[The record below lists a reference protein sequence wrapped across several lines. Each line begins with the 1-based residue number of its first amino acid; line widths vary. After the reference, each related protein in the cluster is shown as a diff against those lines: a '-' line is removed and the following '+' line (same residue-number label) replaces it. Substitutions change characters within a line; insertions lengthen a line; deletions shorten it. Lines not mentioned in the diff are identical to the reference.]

1 MTRHPA
7 TDAVA
12 FGVLGPVRAVRD
24 AEPVALKGPRH
35 RAVLARLLVARGRV
49 VPVERLVGDLWETPS
64 DGAVGAI
71 RTFVADLRR
80 ALEPG
85 RAARQPARLL
95 VTAPPG
101 YALRA
106 APDAVDAWRFEAAAG
121 EAGELLTAGDAVPA
135 LRRLDEALGLWRGP
149 AYAEFADQPW
159 ARADID
165 RLDELRMLVLERRAE
180 ALLALDRAADAAAGL
195 RAHTAGHPLREDAWR
210 LLATALYRSGRQG
223 EALAALRQA
232 RDTLV
237 TELGVDPGPRLRR
250 LEADILAQAPEL
262 IPPVV
267 GAPVVGAG
275 AATPVTGA
283 GPATPA
289 TGAGAA
295 TSATVPPDERPFVGR
310 DEESNALRQAAA
322 RVAGHGSPALA
333 LVSGEPGAGKTALAD
348 ALARD
353 LAAAGWTTAWGR
365 SPEYE
370 GAPVAWPWA
379 RITAALTAS
388 APGAAQPGP
397 EADEAGPGVD
407 AAGREVA
414 EAGPEADAAGPE
426 ANETGPGADA
436 VDPAVARFRR
446 RRAAASLV
454 SAAAGRGPVLLV
466 VDDLHRADAD
476 TLDLL
481 TALVG
486 EPEPVTGPVL
496 IVGTYRTAE
505 ITPELTAAL
514 ARFARVE
521 PVRVHLG
528 GLAEPATGDLARAV
542 ARQELDPSVVRLIH
556 RRSGGN
562 PFFVRELARLLATG
576 GGAALHEVPTG
587 VRDVIRH
594 RLTRLPDE
602 VRTLLR
608 QAAVLGRD
616 LDPDLLA
623 AVAGDTPSVLDGLDL
638 ALAAGFL
645 TEHGADGRLR
655 FTHILVRDTLY
666 GDLSAPRRARWHA
679 AAGEAIER
687 LDPHDVTALA
697 HHFARAATRATAPRA
712 ARYARAA
719 AERAERRFQ
728 PHEAARLWRQALS
741 AHDRAG
747 DGDVRGRLDAVM
759 GLGRALAVTGH
770 LDEARRL
777 RSTALA
783 TAVELDDATLT
794 GDVLAAF
801 DVPAVWTRND
811 DEHLSRQ
818 VARAAERALAA
829 LGDGD
834 PQRRSRLLSTLALE
848 LRGTTTDDGHR
859 AAREAEAIARRLS
872 RPALLAHA
880 LNARFLH
887 TFGRAGLAGERARIG
902 AELVE
907 LAGRHGLVS
916 FEVLGHLVL
925 LQARCALAD
934 LGAADAHARAAERLA
949 QRYDL
954 PLVGVFTSWYAAL
967 RLAIA
972 GQPDEAEAAYR
983 AAQAR
988 LTGGG
993 MPGMEQGLLALAL
1006 LCLRPTAPQPEG
1018 AAGGAADF
1026 GPYEPWARPLVLLAA
1041 GRRGEAAAALRAV
1054 PDSPHDLLREARI
1067 CLAARAALAL
1077 DDHATMRQAYAALV
1091 PAADELAG
1099 AGSGVLTLGPVARHL
1114 ADLAAA
1120 LGRADE
1126 AAAHRRTARA
1136 VAARAARQVPPGLPR
1151 PAVTGLAAPGG
1162 PAPWR
1167 TLRDGS

>member
-7 TDAVA
+7 AAVA
-12 FGVLGPVRAVRD
+12 FGMLGPVRAVRD
-24 AEPVALKGPRH
+24 AETVALKGPRH

-49 VPVERLVGDLWETPS
+49 VPVERLVGDLWERPS

-80 ALEPG
+80 ALEPD

-149 AYAEFADQPW
+149 AYAEFADQLW
-159 ARADID
+159 ARAEID

-180 ALLALDRAADAAAGL
+180 ALLALDRAAEAAAGL
-195 RAHTAGHPLREDAWR
+195 RAHTASHPLREDAWR

-223 EALAALRQA
+223 EALAVLRQT

-262 IPPVV
+262 IPPFVT
-267 GAPVVGAG
+267 
-275 AATPVTGA
+275 TPVTG
-283 GPATPA
+283 GGVTTPG
-289 TGAGAA
+289 TGGGVETPGTAAGAA
-295 TSATVPPDERPFVGR
+295 PPAPAGAAVPPGERPFVGR
-310 DEESNALRQAAA
+310 NGELTALRQAAA
-322 RVAGHGSPALA
+322 HVAGHRSPALA

-397 EADEAGPGVD
+397 AAAGPWVDAAGRAAGPWADAAGREADPEVD
-407 AAGREVA
+407 AAGREV
-414 EAGPEADAAGPE
+414 
-426 ANETGPGADA
+426 NETGPETDG
-436 VDPAVARFRR
+436 VDPAVARFRL

-602 VRTLLR
+602 ARTLLR

-616 LDPDLLA
+616 VDPDLLA
-623 AVAGDTPSVLDGLDL
+623 ALAGDSPSVLDGLDL

-645 TEHGADGRLR
+645 TGHGADGRLR

-697 HHFARAATRATAPRA
+697 HHFALAATRVTAPRA

-848 LRGTTTDDGHR
+848 LRGTTTDRGHR
-859 AAREAEAIARRLS
+859 AACEAEAIARRLS
-872 RPALLAHA
+872 HPALLAHA

-902 AELVE
+902 TELVE

-988 LTGGG
+988 LTGSG

-1018 AAGGAADF
+1018 TAGGAADF

-1054 PDSPHDLLREARI
+1054 PDSPHDLLREARL

-1136 VAARAARQVPPGLPR
+1136 VAARAAR
-1151 PAVTGLAAPGG
+1151 
-1162 PAPWR
+1162 
-1167 TLRDGS
+1167 

>member
-1 MTRHPA
+1 MTRQPA
-7 TDAVA
+7 ADAVA

-24 AEPVALKGPRH
+24 AGPVALKGPRH

-121 EAGELLTAGDAVPA
+121 EAGELLTVGDAVPA

-159 ARADID
+159 ARAEID
-165 RLDELRMLVLERRAE
+165 RLDELRMLVIERRAE
-180 ALLALDRAADAAAGL
+180 ALLALDRAAEAAAGL

-275 AATPVTGA
+275 PATPVTGA

-289 TGAGAA
+289 A
-295 TSATVPPDERPFVGR
+295 VPPDERPFVGR
-310 DEESNALRQAAA
+310 DGELIALRQAAA
-322 RVAGHGSPALA
+322 HVAGHGSPALA

-388 APGAAQPGP
+388 APGAAPPGP
-397 EADEAGPGVD
+397 A
-407 AAGREVA
+407 AAGREV
-414 EAGPEADAAGPE
+414 DAADPE
-426 ANETGPGADA
+426 ADA

-602 VRTLLR
+602 ARTLLR
-608 QAAVLGRD
+608 QAAVLGLD
-616 LDPDLLA
+616 IDPDLLA
-623 AVAGDTPSVLDGLDL
+623 AVAGDAPSVLDGLDL

-645 TEHGADGRLR
+645 TGHGTDGRLR
-655 FTHILVRDTLY
+655 FAHILVRDTLY

-697 HHFARAATRATAPRA
+697 HHFALAATRATAPRA

-747 DGDVRGRLDAVM
+747 GGDVPGRLDAVM

-811 DEHLSRQ
+811 DEHLSHQ

-848 LRGTTTDDGHR
+848 LRGTTTDHGHR
-859 AAREAEAIARRLS
+859 AACEAEAIARRLS

-887 TFGRAGLAGERARIG
+887 TFGRAGLAGERAHIG

-1018 AAGGAADF
+1018 TADF

-1041 GRRGEAAAALRAV
+1041 GRCGEAAAALRAV

-1136 VAARAARQVPPGLPR
+1136 VAARAAR
-1151 PAVTGLAAPGG
+1151 
-1162 PAPWR
+1162 
-1167 TLRDGS
+1167 